1 MAPKSKSASSKPR
14 TSDRLSK
21 RKIKANIATITAA
34 DEAGSDE
41 EFPTALLDS
50 DEDIM
55 LVEDRGSPDAVPDEE
70 EADAE
75 DEGELVDELKEQ
87 HQEESEE
94 EDESEQDDEPP
105 KKRKHTEITPKAR
118 NITYTVSIFTP
129 AQMKKQKG
137 RGAPV
142 ADIFVLKDSK
152 EWDTVKAQILV
163 KIANMLNPEKID
175 YDDYKIDLTVPRKI
189 TSALPLNEDKYG
201 YLISTLRKL
210 DAGRELEAKII
221 VEPKAGRVKSR
232 PVEKE
237 NAVIDLDSEDEGEVR
252 QKKKRKTVIPN
263 EKHISPLNDAMN
275 TKIADLRSKW
285 ACPTPRGGCSGS
297 HCFISPNDPDSVHFP
312 LGHVHMESW
321 AAAVRFATLDSPP
334 NNKLSDALNPKA
346 LGSQLLLVQRR
357 LKLRD
362 KQQNGAVPQINNN
375 FTIPPELLG
384 VLGQP
389 ALPAPTAA
397 ASTTPSLIPP
407 QLAPGA
413 KLSIEDFCRVYELD
427 DEIKDLFKAQRFKST
442 DSFQY
447 IVLDDL
453 KVMGFSMG
461 DVAELKVAV
470 SKWASALPVQ

>member
-1 MAPKSKSASSKPR
+1 MAPESKSASSKPR

-21 RKIKANIATITAA
+21 SKIKANIATIAAA

-41 EFPTALLDS
+41 KFPTALLDS
-50 DEDIM
+50 DEDIT
-55 LVEDRGSPDAVPDEE
+55 LVENRGSPDAVPDEE
-70 EADAE
+70 EADTEGE
-75 DEGELVDELKEQ
+75 DELVDELKEQ
-87 HQEESEE
+87 HEEESEE

-137 RGAPV
+137 RGTPV

-152 EWDTVKAQILV
+152 EWDIIKAQILV

-175 YDDYKIDLTVPRKI
+175 YNNYKITFTVPRKI

-221 VEPKAGRVKSR
+221 VEPKAGRIRSR

-263 EKHISPLNDAMN
+263 EKHISPLNDTMN

-285 ACPTPRGGCSGS
+285 ACPTPHGGCGGS

-321 AAAVRFATLDSPP
+321 AAAVLKGPQFATLDSPP
-334 NNKLSDALNPKA
+334 NNKLFDALNPKA
-346 LGSQLLLVQRR
+346 LGSQSLLVQRR
-357 LKLRD
+357 LELRD

-384 VLGQP
+384 VLRQP
-389 ALPAPTAA
+389 TLPAPTAA

-413 KLSIEDFCRVYELD
+413 KLSIEDFCCVYELD
-427 DEIKDLFKAQRFKST
+427 DKIKDLFK
-442 DSFQY
+442 
-447 IVLDDL
+447 
-453 KVMGFSMG
+453 G
-461 DVAELKVAV
+461 
-470 SKWASALPVQ
+470 SAIQVD